1 MRKIITLAVMCLA
14 VAGCQRAPEAPPS
27 ASVSAPTVTAS
38 AAASDPMPADEAAF
52 LALPRG
58 QDDVQAFCAAFAKL
72 GAFSDWTG
80 RVGEVR
86 VSSVDKTAAFEI
98 VIGGKVHLDEAMQA
112 KDPLYATVMSLQ
124 YDQPVRFSGA
134 FHHGNGNA
142 DCNYVNGPFGVDLT
156 ALAPN

>member
-1 MRKIITLAVMCLA
+1 MRNTLILALAAITI
-14 VAGCQRAPEAPPS
+14 
-27 ASVSAPTVTAS
+27 TACEKP
-38 AAASDPMPADEAAF
+38 AASPETTSSAVPATTPSVAADTMPADEAAF

-58 QDDVQAFCAAFAKL
+58 QDDVQAFCAAFGKM

-112 KDPLYATVMSLQ
+112 KDPLYATLMGLQ
-124 YDQPVRFSGA
+124 YDQPVRFSGT

-156 ALAPN
+156 ALAPR